1 MFTQT
6 HYHNRLIVSFTVC
19 KMKPTYPI
27 LLSLLLVSTTL
38 YGQDENLKSKTKKAW
53 RGMIN
58 DLTAAQNDTLVN
70 IKSQD
75 VFLPFEGKIIRN
87 IAIDHVGFEIS
98 LYDSTK
104 KAKKAIVNIGNALH
118 ADTKPKTIRENLFIK
133 KGEKLNAYKLADNE
147 RYLRNLAFIVDA
159 RIQIV
164 PIENSDSV
172 DLVVVARDAFSLG
185 FSGYPSNVDEGEFRI
200 YDTNLL
206 GQGQFV
212 QYGGEWDG
220 GLDPGYGSEFLYSK
234 TSAFGSLIN
243 ASLYYSQVNSGRSLG
258 DEYEYAYGVRLDRP
272 LRSAHMRLAGGYEWS
287 NNWSENVETKA
298 DTSFRDYNYFLS
310 DFWIGYNIGIKKERT
325 DRSRYFVA
333 LRWYNQ
339 TFQDFP
345 TQTVEMDN
353 PDYNN
358 NYVALSEFTFYNK
371 DFYRTRYIY
380 GFGITED
387 VQYGSEVSV
396 LLGSVK
402 RLNLER
408 PYAGIEADR
417 IWANDKGD
425 LIGLTL
431 NLSSYIG
438 EDQLQDATFVSSV
451 RLFTR
456 LYSMP
461 HVKIREFVN
470 FSYTQEFNG
479 TDATIPLELTGRYG
493 LNGFNA
499 DSLVGTKRYAI
510 QSQTVFFTNWML
522 LGFRFAGVAYVEIA
536 SIADHHQNLLTTA
549 PYYGIGLGIR
559 TRNEN
564 LSFGTMEAKVQ
575 FYPRTPEGVESFRF
589 TFSTNLRFRS
599 TGILVNPP
607 TIVNYNER

>member
-1 MFTQT
+1 MT
-6 HYHNRLIVSFTVC
+6 RLFYILALLSF
-19 KMKPTYPI
+19 PI
-27 LLSLLLVSTTL
+27 LSH
-38 YGQDENLKSKTKKAW
+38 GQDKGLKTKTKKAW

-70 IKSQD
+70 VKSED
-75 VFLPFEGKIIRN
+75 VFLPFEGMVIRH
-87 IAIDHVGFEIS
+87 IDIEHVGFEIS

-104 KAKKAIVNIGNALH
+104 KARKAIVNIGNALH
-118 ADTKPKTIRENLFIK
+118 TDTKPKTVKQNLFIK
-133 KGEKLNAYKLADNE
+133 EGDKLNAYKLADNE
-147 RYLRNLAFIVDA
+147 RYLRNLSFIVDA

-185 FSGYPSNVDEGEFRI
+185 FSGYPSDVDKGKFRI

-206 GQGQFV
+206 GEGQFV

-220 GLDPGYGSEFLYSK
+220 ELNPNYGNEFLYSK

-243 ASLYYSQVNSGRSLG
+243 TSLFYTQVNSGRSLG
-258 DEYEYAYGVRLDRP
+258 NEHEYAYGVQLNRP
-272 LRSAHMRLAGGYEWS
+272 LRSPYMRFAGGYEWN
-287 NNWSENVETKA
+287 NNWSENVKIKA
-298 DTSFRDYNYFLS
+298 DTSFLDYNYFLS

-345 TQTVEMDN
+345 SQVIEKDN

-408 PYAGIEADR
+408 PYAGVEADK

-438 EDQLQDATFVSSV
+438 EHQLQDAAFVANFSF
-451 RLFTR
+451 FTR
-456 LYSMP
+456 LYTKR

-479 TDATIPLELTGRYG
+479 TNATDPLELSGRYG
-493 LNGFNA
+493 LTGFNA
-499 DSLVGTKRYAI
+499 DSLAGTKRYGL

-522 LGFRFAGVAYVEIA
+522 LGFRFAGVAYLEVA
-536 SIADHHQNLLTTA
+536 SLADNKQNLLLTA

-575 FYPRTPEGVESFRF
+575 FFPRTPDGVDSFRF

-599 TGILVNPP
+599 TGVLVDPP